1 MQRLETTIAFFSEH
15 PRVALALAGFFTL
28 GGIASVLGF
37 LRAQTPF
44 FQWALAA
51 FLWAIAVFAT
61 VTAIRALR
69 R

>member
-1 MQRLETTIAFFSEH
+1 
-15 PRVALALAGFFTL
+15 
-28 GGIASVLGF
+28 